1 MNAIKERIT
10 FLESLHRKHLLPGF
24 DDRGGEE
31 YSIEKTSDEIMNL
44 FTSCQKKIKSI
55 PVSSNNQATIVGKNI
70 QTSLATKLQE
80 ISTLFKKI
88 QSDYLNKLKAREG
101 TLPLGK
107 QNLTD
112 SNEIDDV
119 RHKKIFNISY
129 LQTNKF
135 K

>member
-1 MNAIKERIT
+1 MNAIKERIV

-44 FTSCQKKIKSI
+44 FSSCQKKIKSI
-55 PVSSNNQATIVGKNI
+55 PNSSNNQATIVGKNI

-80 ISTLFKKI
+80 TSASFKKV
-88 QSDYLNKLKAREG
+88 QSDYLNKLKARET

-107 QNLTD
+107 QTISD

-119 RHKKIFNISY
+119 R
-129 LQTNKF
+129 L
-135 K
+135 